1 VLSDQAIVR
10 FMPSRARSLAIPG
23 PRWLFQR
30 SFDTVAGAIGTA
42 QPAAHTF
49 SIAARAASVDSG
61 FPAVTLL
68 SMNVAP
74 HTLNPL
80 GGFSGS
86 LREELVHDPVRT
98 KQTQPWRVIWIVG
111 GAVWLGISCLSLVWM
126 SRWSGTRFE
135 GEWVLT
141 QTGLAVK
148 HLAVFLA
155 AAMCYRAVI
164 AMGWPAEL
172 GARVRALFV
181 NVLLVLGL
189 LWWSEVVEAL
199 VLGYV
204 DGQLA
209 DMKIG
214 FHSLFEFLFR
224 LHWFAT
230 LMRSYFVPYALGLC
244 AIVLTLVIKR
254 RHSEAVQ
261 SAELAR
267 AYATTRMALLSAQLQ
282 PHFLFNSLNALTELI
297 DEDPARASAMVVR
310 LGNFLRH
317 ALESGRVP
325 WVMLA
330 TEVAGLETYLDIQRV
345 RFGDAIRLSVEV
357 SPDALDIQVPSLI
370 LQPLVENA
378 IEHGRRKS
386 GPPLEIKIAIS
397 PKAEQ
402 LLIGVWNSRPRIS
415 ARLLPQAYGHGLSN
429 VELRLRAAY
438 GDVAHLSIYPEGS
451 GTLAALTLP
460 LRR

>member
-1 VLSDQAIVR
+1 MSPPGESTGSLDGEAV
-10 FMPSRARSLAIPG
+10 PSLA
-23 PRWLFQR
+23 
-30 SFDTVAGAIGTA
+30 A
-42 QPAAHTF
+42 
-49 SIAARAASVDSG
+49 
-61 FPAVTLL
+61 
-68 SMNVAP
+68 
-74 HTLNPL
+74 
-80 GGFSGS
+80 
-86 LREELVHDPVRT
+86 T
-98 KQTQPWRVIWIVG
+98 KQTQAWRVIWVVG

-135 GEWVLT
+135 GEYVLT

-148 HLAVFLA
+148 HLAVFLVA
-155 AAMCYRAVI
+155 VMCYRAVI
-164 AMGWPAEL
+164 AMGWPA
-172 GARVRALFV
+172 GPRARMRVLFA

-209 DMKIG
+209 DMQVG
-214 FHSLFEFLFR
+214 FHNLFEFLFR

-230 LMRSYFVPYALGLC
+230 LLRSYFLPYALGLC
-244 AIVLTLVIKR
+244 AIVLTLVIDR

-261 SAELAR
+261 ASELAR

-297 DEDPARASAMVVR
+297 EEDPAKASAMVVR

-325 WVMLA
+325 WVVLA
-330 TEVAGLETYLDIQRV
+330 TEVTGLQTYLDIQRV
-345 RFGDAIRLSVEV
+345 RFGDAISLSVEV
-357 SPDALDIQVPSLI
+357 SPDALDVQVPSLI

-378 IEHGRRKS
+378 VEHGRRQR
-386 GPPLEIKIAIS
+386 GPQLAVNIVIS
-397 PKAEQ
+397 LKEERLQ
-402 LLIGVWNSRPRIS
+402 ISVRNSRPQIS

-438 GDVAHLSIYPEGS
+438 GDAARLSIDPDAS
-451 GTLAALTLP
+451 GGTVATLTLP
-460 LRR
+460 RRR